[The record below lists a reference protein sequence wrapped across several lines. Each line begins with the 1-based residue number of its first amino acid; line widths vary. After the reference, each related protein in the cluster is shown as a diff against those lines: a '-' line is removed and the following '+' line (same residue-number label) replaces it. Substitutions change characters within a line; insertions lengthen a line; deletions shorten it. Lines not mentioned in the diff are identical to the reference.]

1 MRLGR
6 AYPPLR
12 RAWAF
17 LADVI
22 DRFNE
27 DDGSVLAG
35 HLAYTAMLSLL
46 PFLVFATALV
56 GFFVGPETSQEALDV
71 MFEALPEHVA
81 RTIEPVVVEVLS
93 HRRGGILTLS
103 AVGSIWAASNGLEA
117 LRIGFDHAYNVE
129 RTRHLAI
136 ARLMAIAG
144 VLVGFL
150 VFALLALLVVLAPIL
165 FHLVE
170 SLLGV
175 QIPAEADLIRYG
187 IGLVI
192 LWISL
197 TLLHRL
203 LPSRPMAELVLWP
216 GILASVVIWSLAA
229 TGLSVYLAH
238 APSYA
243 LTYGTL
249 AGVILTL
256 LFFYMT
262 GVALILGA
270 YVNAVVNAAQLAAE
284 DHPAGQDTRIGGPG
298 DGGHAKG
305 TAD

>member
-1 MRLGR
+1 MRIRR

-12 RAWAF
+12 RTWRFVAA
-17 LADVI
+17 VI
-22 DRFNE
+22 QRYNE
-27 DDGSVLAG
+27 DDGAVLAG

-56 GFFVGPETSQEALDV
+56 GFLVGPENSQHALDM
-71 MFEALPEHVA
+71 MFEALPDHVA
-81 RTIEPVVVEVLS
+81 RTLEPVVVEVLA

-117 LRIGFDHAYNVE
+117 LRIGFDRAYGVG
-129 RTRHLAI
+129 RGRHMAVN
-136 ARLMAIAG
+136 RLLAIAG

-150 VFALLALLVVLAPIL
+150 IFALLAALVVLAPIL
-165 FHLVE
+165 FHIVE
-170 SLLGV
+170 TLLGLE
-175 QIPAEADLIRYG
+175 IPAEADLIRYG
-187 IGLVI
+187 IGLVV
-192 LWISL
+192 LWIAL

-203 LPSRPMAELVLWP
+203 LPSRAMGGLQLWP
-216 GILASVVIWSLAA
+216 GILASVVVWSAAA
-229 TGLSVYLAH
+229 TGLSVYLAY

-256 LFFYMT
+256 LFFYLT

-270 YVNAVVNAAQLAAE
+270 QVNAVVNARKLGRRA
-284 DHPAGQDTRIGGPG
+284 DPP
-298 DGGHAKG
+298 DGTG
-305 TAD
+305 